1 MTVSPIV
8 IWPSPAITM
17 RSSRRTARTVVE
29 RICALLPLSDLSSN
43 FNGDC
48 NGYAMNWTIASAC
61 ESCQETLPRALFDA
75 KWGMGSGEWGVR
87 VCELSPI
94 VHFPFPTPHSP
105 FPVPHSP
112 MSVMHHRHSAYSLS
126 LRDPEVDSQNRLR
139 YFARL
144 QARRHTVA
152 SAA

>member
-17 RSSRRTARTVVE
+17 RPSRRTARTVVL
-29 RICALLPLSDLSSN
+29 RICALFPLSDLSSN

-61 ESCQETLPRALFDA
+61 ESCQETRPRALFNA
-75 KWGMGSGEWGVR
+75 KWGMGSGEWGMG
-87 VCELSPI
+87 LNSQTL
-94 VHFPFPTPHSP
+94 TPHSP
-105 FPVPHSP
+105 IR
-112 MSVMHHRHSAYSLS
+112 VMHHWHSAYSLS

>member
-17 RSSRRTARTVVE
+17 RPSRRTARTVVL

-61 ESCQETLPRALFDA
+61 ESCQETRPRALFKA
-75 KWGMGSGEWGVR
+75 KWGVGSGIEDCGLAIGVLG
-87 VCELSPI
+87 VVL
-94 VHFPFPTPHSP
+94 
-105 FPVPHSP
+105 
-112 MSVMHHRHSAYSLS
+112 
-126 LRDPEVDSQNRLR
+126 
-139 YFARL
+139 
-144 QARRHTVA
+144 TV
-152 SAA
+152 